1 MRKSDLAAIVTGVV
15 LALSS
20 VLGWTEAGRQDDQR
34 LTAIQTM
41 AEALAACERR
51 HHTHG
56 GTP

>member
-1 MRKSDLAAIVTGVV
+1 VTRGDIVAAVIIGLTAV
-15 LALSS
+15 SS
-20 VLGWTEAGRQDDQR
+20 AMGWDQARTNDDQR